1 MRSHSCWKRGRS
13 SICRSRRRGNRGE
26 AGARHHHLHLRVAEV
41 HLSLS
46 RKRRE
51 GGDIRDIIIPVVISI
66 DPVEGMI
73 VGREDINR
81 GVEEMSVREV
91 EADENM
97 FSIINSQID
106 VTRR

>member
-13 SICRSRRRGNRGE
+13 SICLLRRRGSRGE
-26 AGARHHHLHLRVAEV
+26 TGAHHHHHHLQVAGV
-41 HLSLS
+41 HLTLS
-46 RKRRE
+46 RKRKE

-81 GVEEMSVREV
+81 GVEEMNVREV
-91 EADENM
+91 EADESM
-97 FSIINSQID
+97 LSIINSQID

>member
-1 MRSHSCWKRGRS
+1 
-13 SICRSRRRGNRGE
+13 
-26 AGARHHHLHLRVAEV
+26 
-41 HLSLS
+41 
-46 RKRRE
+46 
-51 GGDIRDIIIPVVISI
+51 
-66 DPVEGMI
+66 MI